1 MSNLNPEQA
10 VNNLSQEEKDQILES
25 FNQFTSYLG
34 SKVEKAEKL
43 GFSEETV
50 AKAAEKV
57 ADHLA
62 KNEEPKNREEKVLNE
77 LWNNAE
83 GEEKSAIARALVR
96 MVSKEA

>member
-10 VNNLSQEEKDQILES
+10 VNNMSQDDKDQILES
-25 FNQFTSYLG
+25 FNQFKSYLG
-34 SKVEKAEKL
+34 SKVEKAENL
-43 GFSEETV
+43 GFSDEAI

-57 ADHLA
+57 ADLLA

-83 GEEKSAIARALVR
+83 GEEKSAIARVLVR
-96 MVSKEA
+96 MVQKEA